1 MTTFFTYDTII
12 WLNNQ
17 LIIELKRVNQSSNPQ
32 QQIIAAAYDILS
44 SKGYQA
50 TTMKEV
56 AKVARVAP
64 GLIHY
69 YFDNKEQL
77 MQAVLWEAAD
87 RYIKHAEKLCASI
100 SQEQLSEE
108 AFTWPK
114 ERVESEPQ
122 WYRLRYELFV
132 LGLHNPNLRE
142 SMSELL
148 AKSRNAIAFVLHQ
161 IAPDGIAKSEALAS
175 VLLASFDGL
184 ALQKLADPNF
194 DLENA
199 YAVLKQMFESQLNK
213 D

>member
-1 MTTFFTYDTII
+1 MKRSKQS
-12 WLNNQ
+12 NN
-17 LIIELKRVNQSSNPQ
+17 PT

-56 AKVARVAP
+56 AKVAGVAP

-69 YFDNKEQL
+69 YFDSKEQL

-100 SQEQLSEE
+100 PPEQLADE
-108 AFTWPK
+108 AFNWPK
-114 ERVESEPQ
+114 QRVESEPQ

-132 LGLHNPNLRE
+132 LGLHNPNISE
-142 SMSELL
+142 HMKELL

-161 IAPDGIAKSEALAS
+161 IAPQEIAKPEALAS

-184 ALQKLADPNF
+184 ALQKLADPSF
-194 DLENA
+194 DLEEA
-199 YAVLKQMFESQLNK
+199 YVVLKQMFQSQLSKN
-213 D
+213 

>member
-1 MTTFFTYDTII
+1 LAYDII

-17 LIIELKRVNQSSNPQ
+17 LKAKLKRSNNSGNPQ
-32 QQIIAAAYDILS
+32 QQIIIAAYDILS

-56 AKVARVAP
+56 AKGAGVAP

-87 RYIKHAEKLCASI
+87 RYIKNAEKISASI
-100 SQEQLSEE
+100 PPEQLNEE
-108 AFTWPK
+108 AFNWPK

-122 WYRLRYELFV
+122 WYRLRYELFA

-142 SMSELL
+142 SMNKLL

-161 IAPDGIAKSEALAS
+161 ISSDKIANREALAS
-175 VLLASFDGL
+175 ILLASFDGL

-199 YAVLKQMFESQLNK
+199 YAVLKQMFQSQLSE

>member
-1 MTTFFTYDTII
+1 MKRS
-12 WLNNQ
+12 NN
-17 LIIELKRVNQSSNPQ
+17 SGNPQ
-32 QQIIAAAYDILS
+32 QQIIIAAYDILS

-56 AKVARVAP
+56 AKGAGVAP

-87 RYIKHAEKLCASI
+87 RYIKNAEKISASI
-100 SQEQLSEE
+100 PPEQLNEE
-108 AFTWPK
+108 AFNWPK

-122 WYRLRYELFV
+122 WYRLRYELFA

-142 SMSELL
+142 SMNKLL

-161 IAPDGIAKSEALAS
+161 ISSDKIANREALAS
-175 VLLASFDGL
+175 ILLASFDGL

-199 YAVLKQMFESQLNK
+199 YAVLKQMFQSQLSE

>member
-1 MTTFFTYDTII
+1 MLTA
-12 WLNNQ
+12 
-17 LIIELKRVNQSSNPQ
+17 LIGIRYYLVEQPIKNKLKRSNQSSNPQ

-50 TTMKEV
+50 TTMKQV
-56 AKVARVAP
+56 AKVAGVAP

-87 RYIKHAEKLCASI
+87 RYIKNAEKI
-100 SQEQLSEE
+100 SAAISPEQLKEE
-108 AFTWPK
+108 AFNWPK
-114 ERVESEPQ
+114 QRVESEPQ
-122 WYRLRYELFV
+122 WYRLRYELFA

-142 SMSELL
+142 SMNELL
-148 AKSRNAIAFVLHQ
+148 AKSRNAIASVIHQ
-161 IAPDGIAKSEALAS
+161 ISSENIAKSQALAS
-175 VLLASFDGL
+175 ILLASFDGL

-199 YAVLKQMFESQLNK
+199 YAVLKQMFQSQLSE